1 MLDMIQKDHLHGGIC
16 WVAAQLP
23 CSHYHNVETPWQEK
37 EEEIEERKK
46 EAQFAQ
52 PLEAW

>member
-1 MLDMIQKDHLHGGIC
+1 MVGYVG
-16 WVAAQLP
+16 WPRSYPAAQ
-23 CSHYHNVETPWQEK
+23 NVETPWQEK
-37 EEEIEERKK
+37 EAEIEERKK